1 MSKERL
7 SKLQKW
13 ILIRCYKSSYKLND
27 GTYFMRRKWIFSYF
41 KHPDDFKFYNYKK
54 RDFTPQEYSKINA
67 TITRSIK
74 NLRQKGFINEYERH
88 PLKRGYINLKE
99 NGISAMGECMN
110 DTGYIDRKEA
120 REEVKQD
127 CKQFHISFPEYT
139 TGIGLTDKGMKK
151 AIELLNVNFEQM
163 LKLNDKKRRRKW
175 PRKD

>member
-13 ILIRCYKSSYKLND
+13 ILITCYKYSHKLHD
-27 GTYFMRRKWIFSYF
+27 GTYYMRRKWIFSFF
-41 KHPDDFKFYNYKK
+41 KCPDDFKFYNYKK
-54 RDFTPQEYSKINA
+54 WSFTPQEYSKINA

-99 NGISAMGECMN
+99 NGISIMEEQMN
-110 DTGYIDRKEA
+110 DTGWLDRKKA
-120 REEVKQD
+120 REEIKQH
-127 CKQFHISFPEYT
+127 CKTFHVSFPEYT
-139 TGIGLTDKGMKK
+139 TGIGLTDKGIKK

-163 LKLNDKKRRRKW
+163 SELNDKKG
-175 PRKD
+175 